1 MNQKE
6 FIEALFETK
15 KFKTKKQ
22 TKEFVDTFLEIL
34 KENIKNQEKVQFNN
48 FGTFRVIKSEKNI
61 YIPKKNEKIKK
72 EFINIKFKASNNIKK
87 IIKENTEENK

>member
-6 FIEALFETK
+6 FIEALFETE
-15 KFKTKKQ
+15 KFKSKKQ
-22 TKEFVDTFLEIL
+22 VKEFVDTFLEVL
-34 KENIKNQEKVQFNN
+34 KENIKKQEKVQFNN
-48 FGTFRVIKSEKNI
+48 FGIFKLIKSEKNI

>member
-6 FIEALFETK
+6 FIEALFKTE

-22 TKEFVDTFLEIL
+22 TKEFVDIFLEVL
-34 KENIKNQEKVQFNN
+34 KENIQKKEKVQFNN
-48 FGTFRVIKSEKNI
+48 FGTFKVLKSEKNI
-61 YIPKKNEKIKK
+61 YIPRKDERIKK

-87 IIKENTEENK
+87 IMKENEEVNN